1 MLPSV
6 PYVLHRS
13 SARLNEFSPSLEEEL
28 KANAMAAT
36 GDRHYASFTVR
47 VLARTI
53 DIGEPKYRV
62 FKAP

>member
-36 GDRHYASFTVR
+36 GDRHYASFSQ
-47 VLARTI
+47 LSCGPAGDGAAGFWFAR
-53 DIGEPKYRV
+53 P
-62 FKAP
+62 P

>member
-28 KANAMAAT
+28 RCFSSVAAT
-36 GDRHYASFTVR
+36 YLHKGSKSLC
-47 VLARTI
+47 VLT
-53 DIGEPKYRV
+53 
-62 FKAP
+62 